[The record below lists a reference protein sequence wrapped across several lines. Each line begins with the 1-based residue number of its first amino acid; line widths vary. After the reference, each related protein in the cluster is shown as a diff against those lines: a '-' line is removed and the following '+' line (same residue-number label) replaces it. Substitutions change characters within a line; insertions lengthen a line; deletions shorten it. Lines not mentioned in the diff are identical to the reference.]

1 MNKFFQR
8 LFLFEKCEIQTKLS
22 KQQVLKRVE
31 SFADPKYT
39 DYYGRISENG
49 FFVAEK
55 SIKHHSFLRTHN
67 SFVPVAR
74 GKVTEKDGGTTVS
87 MVLRMQ
93 LLVWIL
99 FIPVYIVSFLSVF
112 LFPLFWLVLYFAFV
126 KPSKRLKQS
135 IEDLLIENEI

>member
-22 KQQVLKRVE
+22 KQQVLNRIK
-31 SFADPKYT
+31 SFADPHYT

-55 SIKHHSFLRTHN
+55 PIKHHSFLRTHN
-67 SFVPVAR
+67 SFAPVAR
-74 GKVTEKDGGTTVS
+74 GKVTEKDGVTTVS
-87 MVLRMQ
+87 MVLRMH

-112 LFPLFWLVLYFAFV
+112 LFPLFWIVLYFAFV

-135 IEDLLIENEI
+135 IEGLLIENEI